1 MTTEPARQRIAVIA
15 VHGVADQQPG
25 ESADAVA
32 ALLLNL
38 AETQDRSW
46 LYEPFQART
55 VQVPLSP
62 AVAGDVNY
70 AFDYALA
77 VEENAKRDEIGK
89 AGRKAG
95 KQLPQST
102 PAKLA
107 TAFRESRPGYRET
120 LEQGSYLRG
129 ELETADQV
137 EPLTGEHLVGD
148 EDAGLTFMRAL
159 LGNYQG
165 DIGRRS
171 YVTTRLEG
179 ARRATVEGPAV
190 DVDLYEMYWAD
201 LSRVGSGPLRVF
213 NSLYQLVL
221 HVSELGRRALED
233 GLSEFAR
240 KKEWKDLLRSQEIA
254 VRLLTVPIPLLNLVL
269 LLTVLNAALVRTI
282 GGPFMDPN
290 RVALRVSVVL
300 GAVALSIACAYWLAS
315 KYLQPSVRGWWSIP
329 VLSVFVGAAVGY
341 ALVKVSKD
349 HSNIVLVGECWI
361 ASLALINW
369 VLHKYERLRPG
380 ALVAGLVISLAA
392 AAFFVVA
399 MVVALI
405 SPDQVHPR
413 EVEYAALW
421 TVQFLNILLS
431 VALIS
436 LFVFA
441 LLAAARGHRLVSSL
455 KGAPCSRARAAVR
468 TSRLALAI
476 SASTMLGVVTIS
488 WSGLLAWGS
497 HSVGAF
503 ECMQALIFPPFQ
515 QLGWLVPDP
524 QTLAKWLPSVPPTA
538 ACPNVSPDVFG
549 YASALLLMGTTTGL
563 PLNML
568 LVSLSLMLLIW
579 MAMPSVMFESAAP
592 ASCTNR
598 ESKRAG
604 VWLSRGLDATKIVT
618 HLWWASVFVAG
629 VVFGLGDFFAREGRT
644 VQPFGWSMKVSVP
657 ILSLAGTLV
666 AAFAA
671 AIVFGIAKFGGS
683 ALDVLLDV
691 DNYLRERPLEGTPRA
706 RIAERYASLLR
717 YVAHDRSKNGKPYD
731 SIIIVAHS
739 LGALISADLLR
750 FFSSETR
757 LGRGDPSLAPIGF
770 GKGDQTI
777 TIPIH
782 LFTMGNPLRQ
792 LLSRFF
798 PHQYRWV
805 RSKPDNSMKPMG
817 DPSEAPSMP
826 RFPRPSPGTLGVA
839 SWTNA
844 YRSGDYVGR
853 GLWLDEWFARTTGG
867 GNLGRY
873 PQPIKVFRAGN
884 AAEMCIGLGA
894 HTHYWDHTAP
904 DIRDQLDYLIVR
916 CGATAPIG
924 R

>member
-1 MTTEPARQRIAVIA
+1 MTTEPAQHRIAVIV

-38 AETQDRSW
+38 AQTQDRNW

-77 VEENAKRDEIGK
+77 LEENAKRAEIGD
-89 AGRKAG
+89 AGRKA
-95 KQLPQST
+95 KELPQSA
-102 PAKLA
+102 PSKLA
-107 TAFRESRPGYRET
+107 HAFRESRPGYRET
-120 LEQGSYLRG
+120 LEQGSYLSS
-129 ELETADQV
+129 EEDASDKP

-148 EDAGLTFMRAL
+148 EDAGLTYMRSL

-201 LSRVGSGPLRVF
+201 LSRVGTGPLRVF

-233 GLSEFAR
+233 GLSEFGR
-240 KKEWKDLLRSQEIA
+240 KQEWKDLLRYQEVA

-269 LLTVLNAALVRTI
+269 LLTVLNAALVRTV
-282 GGPFMDPN
+282 GGDFAQPN
-290 RVALRVSVVL
+290 HIALAIAVAV
-300 GAVALSIACAYWLAS
+300 GAVAICVAVTYWLAS
-315 KYLQPSVRGWWSIP
+315 KYFELSHRGWWSVP
-329 VLSVFVGAAVGY
+329 VFSVFVGAGIGY
-341 ALVKVSKD
+341 ALVEVSGD

-361 ASLALINW
+361 GSLALMNW
-369 VLHKYERLRPG
+369 IFHRYERLRPG
-380 ALVAGLVISLAA
+380 ALAVGRVISIAMIVALVIA
-392 AAFFVVA
+392 
-399 MVVALI
+399 
-405 SPDQVHPR
+405 DQTHPR

-421 TVQFLNILLS
+421 TVQFLNIMLS
-431 VALIS
+431 LALIA

-441 LLAAARGHRLVSSL
+441 LLAAVQGHRVVGSL

-488 WSGLLAWGS
+488 WSGLLAWGA

-503 ECMQALIFPPFQ
+503 ECMQARIFPAFEH
-515 QLGWLVPDP
+515 LGWLVPQP
-524 QTLAKWLPSVPPTA
+524 QTLANWLPSVPVKA
-538 ACPNVSPDVFG
+538 ACPGASPDVFEYG
-549 YASALLLMGTTTGL
+549 SALLLMGTTTGL

-579 MAMPSVMFESAAP
+579 MAMPSAAFESEAP
-592 ASCTNR
+592 ASCTNKD
-598 ESKRAG
+598 SMRAG
-604 VWLSRGLDATKIVT
+604 FWLSRGLDATKVVT
-618 HLWWASVFVAG
+618 HLWWASVFVVG
-629 VVFGLGDFFAREGRT
+629 VVFGVGDFLAREGHS
-644 VQPFGWSMKVSVP
+644 VQPFGWSTTISVP

-717 YVAHDRSKNGKPYD
+717 YVAHDRSKTGKPYD

-757 LGRGDPSLAPIGF
+757 LGRGDPALAPIGF
-770 GKGDQTI
+770 GRGKQTI
-777 TIPIH
+777 SIPIH

-805 RSKPDNSMKPMG
+805 RSRPDNSMKSMG
-817 DPSEAPSMP
+817 DPLASPSMP
-826 RFPRPSPGTLGVA
+826 RFPQPSPRTLGVA
-839 SWTNA
+839 TWTNA

-853 GLWLDEWFARTTGG
+853 GLWLDEWFARTTGDG
-867 GNLGRY
+867 SLGRY
-873 PQPIKVFRAGN
+873 PQPIKVFRSGD

-904 DIRDQLDYLIVR
+904 DIRDQLDYLISCV
-916 CGATAPIG
+916 GATPVLP
-924 R
+924 